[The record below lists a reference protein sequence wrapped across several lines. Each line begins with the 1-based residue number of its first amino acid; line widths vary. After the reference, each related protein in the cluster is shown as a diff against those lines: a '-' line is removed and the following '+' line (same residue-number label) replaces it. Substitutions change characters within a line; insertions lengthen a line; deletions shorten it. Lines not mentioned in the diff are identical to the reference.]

1 MDSPP
6 LHHVLP
12 GYGGDMIPPILLI
25 SGSTRLGSVNTAVI
39 ATVAEL
45 VKAPYSTNVYADL
58 GDLPH
63 FNPDLDRDLL
73 PEEVVE
79 LRAAIQNASALLIST
94 PEYAGTMPGALKNLL
109 EWTIGGVEISGIPTA
124 WINPST
130 NPLRAKGTYST
141 LATVLGYTGAVLI
154 DEACVDV
161 PVPRQSISPDGLIHD
176 ETIRQVITQAL
187 GSLTRAIPSPS
198 PRPVLNPGDRS

>member
-1 MDSPP
+1 
-6 LHHVLP
+6 
-12 GYGGDMIPPILLI
+12 MISPILLI

-45 VKAPYSTNVYADL
+45 VRAPYSTNIYADL

-63 FNPDLDRDLL
+63 FNPDLDHEPL
-73 PEEVVE
+73 PEAVLK

-130 NPLRAKGTYST
+130 NPLRAKDTYST

-176 ETIRQVITQAL
+176 ETIRQVITQSLA
-187 GSLTRAIPSPS
+187 SLTQAIPAAL
-198 PRPVLNPGDRS
+198 PRPISNSSNRS

>member
-1 MDSPP
+1 
-6 LHHVLP
+6 
-12 GYGGDMIPPILLI
+12 MISPILLI

-39 ATVAEL
+39 ATVADLIE
-45 VKAPYSTNVYADL
+45 APYSTNICADL

-63 FNPDLDRDLL
+63 FNPDLDHDPL
-73 PEEVVE
+73 PEEVVK

-94 PEYAGTMPGALKNLL
+94 PEYAGAMPGALKNLL
-109 EWTIGGVEISGIPTA
+109 EWTVGGVEISGIPTA

-130 NPLRAKGTYST
+130 NPLRAKDTYLS

-161 PVPRQSISPDGLIHD
+161 PVQRQSISPDGLIHD
-176 ETIRQVITQAL
+176 ETIRQVITRAL
-187 GSLTRAIPSPS
+187 ASLTKAIPAA
-198 PRPVLNPGDRS
+198 LPGLKSNSSNRS